1 MARIRFLKRD
11 VLTPQLLSKLNRL
24 NAIAAARNQ
33 SLSEMALSWLLKD
46 GLVTS
51 VLMGASS
58 PAQLLTNIGAVRNT
72 DFTAD
77 ELYEIDSIINK

>member
-1 MARIRFLKRD
+1 MAI
-11 VLTPQLLSKLNRL
+11 
-24 NAIAAARNQ
+24 
-33 SLSEMALSWLLKD
+33 SWLVKD

-51 VLMGASS
+51 VLIGASS